1 MGLRNVGTPYILIP
15 HFTHET
21 KPWRETLSSVIDL
34 RKPLFPSLR
43 MQGTNES

>member
-21 KPWRETLSSVIDL
+21 KPWRDPLISNRFEKAFISLSSHAGH
-34 RKPLFPSLR
+34 K
-43 MQGTNES
+43 